1 MTRIFQIGLLTEAFL
16 NIAGA
21 LLFVLRPSWCL
32 SFALASPNEP
42 VPTSA
47 SVLWQVYGGL
57 VLALTLPILL
67 VVHESPGQSRAVF
80 ERRDIVFKTLAT
92 GEVALIAI
100 LLASTMKPE
109 DRTGFSHAALFTS
122 SVFLLPAL
130 AWHSF
135 AIWVRPDL
143 MRVHNEGKNVGR
155 SIQGATLFEKK

>member
-1 MTRIFQIGLLTEAFL
+1 MTRIFQISLLTEAFL

-47 SVLWQVYGGL
+47 SVLC
-57 VLALTLPILL
+57 
-67 VVHESPGQSRAVF
+67 RAVF